1 MNIDIL
7 ELLIGQIPEAI
18 FFSLFII
25 LGKELKE
32 KRLLFTFLMVL
43 QYFII
48 ANLFPYNINF
58 QILYTLMTYIILKML
73 YKEKAQITD
82 IFLFVGSLIVLLIFT
97 FPCLLLNL
105 VINNVYI
112 VCAISKTLLFVF
124 LFLIRKYIRKIY
136 IKFYKHWNRN
146 DNENRKIKSL
156 TLRNLSAVIFN
167 VLFFV
172 TNTIIVYLY
181 IFVE

>member
-112 VCAISKTLLFVF
+112 VCAISKTLLFVS

>member
-1 MNIDIL
+1 
-7 ELLIGQIPEAI
+7 
-18 FFSLFII
+18 
-25 LGKELKE
+25 
-32 KRLLFTFLMVL
+32 MVL

-172 TNTIIVYLY
+172 TNTIIAYLY

>member
-1 MNIDIL
+1 M
-7 ELLIGQIPEAI
+7 
-18 FFSLFII
+18 
-25 LGKELKE
+25 
-32 KRLLFTFLMVL
+32 
-43 QYFII
+43 
-48 ANLFPYNINF
+48 
-58 QILYTLMTYIILKML
+58 
-73 YKEKAQITD
+73 
-82 IFLFVGSLIVLLIFT
+82 FVGSLIVLLIFT

-156 TLRNLSAVIFN
+156 TLRNLCAVIFN

>member
-43 QYFII
+43 QYLII

-58 QILYTLMTYIILKML
+58 QILYTVMTYIILKML

-82 IFLFVGSLIVLLIFT
+82 IFLMISAILILGIFSVPFLLF
-97 FPCLLLNL
+97 NL
-105 VINNVYI
+105 FIDNVYI
-112 VCAISKTLLFVF
+112 VCMISKISLFIF
-124 LFLIRKYIRKIY
+124 LFLIKKHIRKIY

-146 DNENRKIKSL
+146 DNEKRKIKSL
-156 TLRNLSAVIFN
+156 TVRNICAISFN
-167 VLFFV
+167 L
-172 TNTIIVYLY
+172 
-181 IFVE
+181 IFVLINFVIILVKTGIL